1 MASQRTPGFGAP
13 QRPDAPPTGGLG
25 FPAPPQGYG
34 PQNQGI
40 AQAASR
46 PDQGLTPQGCY
57 PVGHLPGGAS
67 APRLPAGPS
76 CGFPQYP
83 PPGGA
88 SVTRLPY
95 GARSDV
101 TIPRDTPFGF
111 TMPGA
116 GSAFRP
122 SSGSSLQGT
131 YDPRPPALVLG
142 SRQTHI
148 ATYEQERR
156 SPQEGGRPQA
166 PLSTNANR
174 LPGPYQTIVDSGRSS
189 PLSMGRNA
197 PQSLGMGMPM
207 RPTASEE
214 RETDGSFRSMDPFRK
229 TFQPVYPQ
237 VERTMSS
244 FSSADAGAGSRP
256 TRYQLVPQVDLES
269 KTASAGSFV
278 GFKDDRP
285 SPTRLS
291 RLISEEKLIASFV
304 KAEAQ
309 KSLKNVRSKSR
320 TPGRKAEGEELLR
333 AIEAFDA
340 LLFSDTKVGT
350 MKADHKK

>member
-1 MASQRTPGFGAP
+1 
-13 QRPDAPPTGGLG
+13 
-25 FPAPPQGYG
+25 
-34 PQNQGI
+34 
-40 AQAASR
+40 
-46 PDQGLTPQGCY
+46 
-57 PVGHLPGGAS
+57 
-67 APRLPAGPS
+67 
-76 CGFPQYP
+76 
-83 PPGGA
+83 
-88 SVTRLPY
+88 
-95 GARSDV
+95 
-101 TIPRDTPFGF
+101 
-111 TMPGA
+111 MPGA

-214 RETDGSFRSMDPFRK
+214 RETDGSFRSKDPFRK

-256 TRYQLVPQVDLES
+256 VGLAGTQSTSAYSERSGHPLRPPPYPPGQNQEHKKPHTPYAPPLAFPSGQMSSPDQNNAKYRSGPRSFPDPLSAGTSSDLES